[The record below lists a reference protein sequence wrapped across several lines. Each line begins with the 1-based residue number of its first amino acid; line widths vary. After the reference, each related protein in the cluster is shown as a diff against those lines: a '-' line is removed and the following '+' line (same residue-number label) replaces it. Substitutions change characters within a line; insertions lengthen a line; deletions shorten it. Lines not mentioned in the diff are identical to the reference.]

1 MNDIKAKTKQ
11 ELESI
16 DIIEGAIMTRKHF
29 EDLVAI
35 IVDNN
40 LDEIA
45 IQDIMRFC
53 KRHNSRFDKATFMDR
68 INKLRNQ

>member
-1 MNDIKAKTKQ
+1 VLYPHIIGLT
-11 ELESI
+11 
-16 DIIEGAIMTRKHF
+16 IEGATNMTRKHF
-29 EDLVAI
+29 QELVDI
-35 IVDNN
+35 IVDNK
-40 LDEIA
+40 LDEIV

>member
-1 MNDIKAKTKQ
+1 
-11 ELESI
+11 
-16 DIIEGAIMTRKHF
+16 MTRKHF

-45 IQDIMRFC
+45 IQDIIRFC